1 MKYIGTPDYQ
11 HGTRPRLGVLV
22 VNLGTPEAAETGA
35 VRRYLAQFLS
45 DPRIIEL
52 PRFLWLTLL
61 HLVILRIRPPRSA
74 KAYQEVWSEETGSP
88 LLHISRLQTDAL
100 REQLQSRY
108 GEDVAVALGMRY
120 GNPSIDSA
128 LAELRDAGVR
138 RLVVLPMYPQ
148 YSGTTTASVFDE
160 VASCLQRTRWIPELR
175 FINQF
180 SDEPAYIE
188 ALAASVRES
197 WEQHGQGDLLVTSY
211 HGIPKRY
218 LLNGDPYHCL
228 CHKTTRQL
236 ADALGIGP
244 DKYRVVFQ
252 SRVGREEWLRPYC
265 DETMKQLPGEGI
277 TSIDIVSPAFS
288 ADCLETIEEISGENQ
303 EYFMENGGKRFQ
315 YIACLNDRPDHI
327 HFLAD
332 LVSRHAQGW
341 PETDS
346 QRNREQEQS
355 ELADTAARAQALI
368 EATQTAT

>member
-22 VNLGTPEAAETGA
+22 VNLGTPEAAETGP
-35 VRRYLAQFLS
+35 VRQYLAEFLS

-52 PRFLWLTLL
+52 PRWLWLTLL
-61 HLVILRIRPPRSA
+61 HLVILRIRPARSA

-88 LLHISRLQTDAL
+88 LLSISKRQSEAL
-100 REQLQSRY
+100 RKELQSRY
-108 GEDVAVALGMRY
+108 GKDVVVALGMRY

-128 LAELRDAGVR
+128 LGELRAAGVR

-148 YSGTTTASVFDE
+148 YSGTTTASVFDA
-160 VASCLQRTRWIPELR
+160 VASSLQRTRWIPELR

-180 SDEPAYIE
+180 SEESAYIE

-197 WEQHGQGDLLVTSY
+197 WEEHGRGDLLVTSY

-244 DKYRVVFQ
+244 DDYRVVFQ

-265 DETMKQLPGEGI
+265 DDTMKQLPGEGI
-277 TSIDIVSPAFS
+277 KSIDVISPAFS
-288 ADCLETIEEISGENQ
+288 ADCLETIEEISGENH
-303 EYFMENGGKRFQ
+303 EYFMESGGERFQ
-315 YIACLNDRPDHI
+315 YIECLNDRPDHI
-327 HFLAD
+327 QFLAD
-332 LVSRHAQGW
+332 LVARHAQGW
-341 PETDS
+341 PETDPARDE
-346 QRNREQEQS
+346 QREQS
-355 ELADTAARAQALI
+355 ELAVSATHAQALMEKS
-368 EATQTAT
+368 EAA